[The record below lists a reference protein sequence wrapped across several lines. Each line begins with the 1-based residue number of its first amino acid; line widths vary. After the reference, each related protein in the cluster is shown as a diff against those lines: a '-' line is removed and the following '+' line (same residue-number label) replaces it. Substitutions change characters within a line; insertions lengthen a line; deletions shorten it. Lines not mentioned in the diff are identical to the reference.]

1 MDKLTNLKD
10 LQYCNNV
17 ILLSELVNKIVKD
30 NPESEELKIIQ
41 KALIETIFYT
51 NNLQTNFANCKIANS
66 DYREQRNDALLELN
80 ELKEDIKEY
89 EL

>member
-10 LQYCNNV
+10 LQYYNNI
-17 ILLSELVNKIVKD
+17 ILLSELVNKVVKD
-30 NPESEELKIIQ
+30 NPESEELKEIQ

-66 DYREQRNDALLELN
+66 DYREQRNDALLKLN
-80 ELKEDIKEY
+80 ELKEDITEFKI
-89 EL
+89 

>member
-10 LQYCNNV
+10 LQYSNNI
-17 ILLSELVNKIVKD
+17 ILLSELVNKVVKD
-30 NPESEELKIIQ
+30 NPESEELKQIQ

-51 NNLQTNFANCKIANS
+51 NNLQTNLANCKIANS
-66 DYREQRNDALLELN
+66 DYREQRNDALLKLD
-80 ELKEDIKEY
+80 ELKEDTY

>member
-10 LQYCNNV
+10 LQYSNNI
-17 ILLSELVNKIVKD
+17 ILLSELVNKVVKD
-30 NPESEELKIIQ
+30 NPESEELKEIQ

-66 DYREQRNDALLELN
+66 DYREQRNDVLLKLA
-80 ELKEDIKEY
+80 ELKEDTY

>member
-1 MDKLTNLKD
+1 MDK
-10 LQYCNNV
+10 V
-17 ILLSELVNKIVKD
+17 VKD
-30 NPESEELKIIQ
+30 NPESEELKEIQ

-80 ELKEDIKEY
+80 ELKEDTY

>member
-10 LQYCNNV
+10 LQYYNNI
-17 ILLSELVNKIVKD
+17 ILLSELVNKVVKD
-30 NPESEELKIIQ
+30 NPDSEELKEIQ

-80 ELKEDIKEY
+80 ELKEDITEFKI
-89 EL
+89 

>member
-10 LQYCNNV
+10 LQYYNNI
-17 ILLSELVNKIVKD
+17 ILLSELVNKVVKD
-30 NPESEELKIIQ
+30 NPESEELKEIQ

-66 DYREQRNDALLELN
+66 DYREQRNDALLKLD
-80 ELKEDIKEY
+80 ELKEDTY